1 MINKMLSPYIWYQF
15 ETPTSTQIKNHGSGG
30 ASLDATLHNGASV
43 MKSDSPLGTL
53 CLNLVN
59 TPLKQSNDSTGQ
71 YLSIPSF
78 KIYGIAFSCSCWF
91 KKSNTNETWSRI
103 FDFSV
108 TPNGGK
114 TISLAFSG
122 NTGQIVLDRNDAFY
136 KGISSTNSTNYCDN
150 KWHHI
155 VVSGT
160 GSSLSFYVDNVKL
173 NTMQYKI
180 LEPAERVNNAIGRS
194 SYASDAYTSIQI
206 DDFRWYT
213 VPLSDIDVT
222 ALFNYKKTETIV
234 QKVQY
239 FVSDKSWYMIISG
252 SILIFVILVVLVWY
266 FFIKKKENYY

>member
-1 MINKMLSPYIWYQF
+1 MLTPYIWYQF
-15 ETPTSTQIKNHGSGG
+15 ETITSTQVKNYGSGG
-30 ASLDATLHNGASV
+30 TALDATLHNGASV
-43 MKSDSPLGTL
+43 MKSDSPIGSV
-53 CLNLVN
+53 CLNLMN
-59 TPLKQSNDSTGQ
+59 TPTKQSSDASGQ
-71 YLSIPSF
+71 YLSFPSF
-78 KIYGIAFSCSCWF
+78 KVSGVAFSCSCWF

-122 NTGQIVLDRNDAFY
+122 NTGQIVLDRNDTFY
-136 KGISSTNSTNYCDN
+136 KGISNVNSTNYCDN

-155 VVSGT
+155 VIVGN
-160 GSSLSFYVDNVKL
+160 GSSLSFYIDNVKL

-180 LEPAERVNNAIGRS
+180 LEPAERVTNSIGRS
-194 SYASDAYTSIQI
+194 SYTSDAYASIQI

-213 VPLSDIDVT
+213 LPLNDVDVT
-222 ALFNYKKTETIV
+222 ALFNYKKTETIT

-252 SILIFVILVVLVWY
+252 SFAIIIIIVVFVRYFIFR
-266 FFIKKKENYY
+266 KKENYYSY